1 MNLKPALS
9 TEAQVD
15 HLMAFIWSFL
25 FTCYRSDLKN
35 NNNNKRLFQWCLFIR
50 ESWDKQSVGIN

>member
-15 HLMAFIWSFL
+15 QLMAFIWSFL
-25 FTCYRSDLKN
+25 FTCYHSDLNN
-35 NNNNKRLFQWCLFIR
+35 NNNNKKRCSSGVSS
-50 ESWDKQSVGIN
+50 SWKAGTSSPLA